1 LALGLSKQHK
11 PIGGNM
17 STELTI
23 RITEEAEKKQL
34 NMEVKA
40 SQDNGTE
47 LEKAIVTR
55 LKPYIEACLDGFEG
69 QVIENEK
76 RNEEIEAAEQ
86 SRIIL
91 P

>member
-1 LALGLSKQHK
+1 
-11 PIGGNM
+11 M
-17 STELTI
+17 SEELTN

-47 LEKAIVTR
+47 LEKVIVAR
-55 LKPYIEACLDGFEG
+55 LKPFIEACLDGFER
-69 QVIENEK
+69 QVMENEK
-76 RNEEIEAAEQ
+76 RSEEIEAAQQ